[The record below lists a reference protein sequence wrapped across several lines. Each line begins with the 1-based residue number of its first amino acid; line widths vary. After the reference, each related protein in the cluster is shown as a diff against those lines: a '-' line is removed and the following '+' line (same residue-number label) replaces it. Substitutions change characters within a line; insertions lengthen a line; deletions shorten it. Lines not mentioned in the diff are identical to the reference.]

1 MIEINERENHKRFY
15 KLNNVFGSVHYI
27 YCKTKLSVSVKQYLS
42 YDTAS
47 LMSQFETI
55 VVGSLQI
62 TFSMCSILYTFFH
75 HLIATVPFS
84 YCAVFTLKTYDVDF
98 GIPLSC

>member
-1 MIEINERENHKRFY
+1 MW
-15 KLNNVFGSVHYI
+15 FGTLH
-27 YCKTKLSVSVKQYLS
+27 CKTKLSVSVKQYLS
-42 YDTAS
+42 YDTGTGS

-75 HLIATVPFS
+75 HLITTVTLS